1 MITFFI
7 AIDDLEGKRGVIV
20 GQYSREASMQIVSQK
35 KVSLKNH
42 TEINEKAIQEYIFD
56 HPEVL
61 NLGDLQPI
69 KMEKIQPLGGRLDML
84 FSDEED
90 NRYEV
95 ELQLGPTDPSHIIR
109 TLEYW
114 DTEKKRYPQYDH
126 TAVIIAEDIT
136 TRFQNVISLF
146 NNQIPLIA
154 IQMSA
159 TMTDDGNIAL
169 SFIKVMDKIERG
181 TEEEEYAEPTDRVF
195 WETKKSNKKYLG
207 LTDKVFDAL
216 GERKEGYELKYNK
229 FYIGLARN
237 GVAKNFVQFVPHK
250 SFLTF
255 RIYISPDEE
264 NGAILEN
271 NGLDIEYSKRRRCY
285 QIKLKDIGEFKDNSE
300 IIMKMVDNA
309 KEQKSAE

>member
-1 MITFFI
+1 MII
-7 AIDDLEGKRGVIV
+7 GGNMKII
-20 GQYSREASMQIVSQK
+20 SQK

-42 TEINEKAIQEYIFD
+42 PEINEKAIQEYIFE
-56 HPEVL
+56 HPEIL
-61 NLGDLQPI
+61 GLGDLQPI

-114 DTEKKRYPQYDH
+114 DTERKRYSQYDH

-136 TRFQNVISLF
+136 SRFQNVISLF
-146 NNQIPLIA
+146 NTQIPLIA

-159 TMTDDGNIAL
+159 SLTDDGNIAL
-169 SFIKVMDKIERG
+169 SFVKVMDKVEQG
-181 TEEEEYAEPTDRVF
+181 TEEEEYAEQTDRNY
-195 WETKKSNKKYLG
+195 WETKKSNKKFLV
-207 LTDKVFDAL
+207 LTDKVFEAL
-216 GERKEGYELKYNK
+216 GEKKEGYELKYNK
-229 FYIGLARN
+229 FYILVARN
-237 GVAKNFVQFVPHK
+237 GVAKNFIQFVPHK

-255 RIYISPDEE
+255 RIYINLDEE
-264 NGAILEN
+264 KETALED

-285 QIKLKDIGEFKDNSE
+285 QVKLTDIDEFTRNKE
-300 IIMKMVDNA
+300 CLLQMIDNA
-309 KEQKSAE
+309 KEKKSAE